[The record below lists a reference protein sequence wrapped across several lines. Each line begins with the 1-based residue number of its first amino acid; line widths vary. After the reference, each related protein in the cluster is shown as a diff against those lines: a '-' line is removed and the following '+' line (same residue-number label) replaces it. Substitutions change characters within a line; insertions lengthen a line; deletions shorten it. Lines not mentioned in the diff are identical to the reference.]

1 MLSTILNVLL
11 PENIGMGHIAVQFF
25 WVAITLYFSLLVDGR
40 EEEFPSTAR
49 IMKVSRVALIIVTFF
64 YISYYNMWC

>member
-1 MLSTILNVLL
+1 MLSAILNVLL
-11 PENIGMGHIAVQFF
+11 PENIGMSHIAVQLF
-25 WVAITLYFSLLVDGR
+25 WAAITLYFSLLVDGR
-40 EEEFPSTAR
+40 EEEFPCTAR